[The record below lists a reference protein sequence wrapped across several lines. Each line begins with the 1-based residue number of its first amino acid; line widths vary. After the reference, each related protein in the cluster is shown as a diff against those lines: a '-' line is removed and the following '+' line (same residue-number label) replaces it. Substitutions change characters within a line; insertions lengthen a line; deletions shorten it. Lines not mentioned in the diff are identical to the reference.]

1 MRRVFSLALVLG
13 LAAVQSASAA
23 TVFYDFGDSSQQ
35 SSAATYNNVTVNPPN
50 DTLNLLNSIDSTG
63 ASTGITLAMSGFFTG
78 SNQNGPTTPTGD
90 AAIFSGQ
97 ATRDNAFGHAAAFG
111 VNPLTPMGTVVFGG
125 LDGSGATAY
134 DFTFFASRTGVADNR
149 EALYSLTGA
158 NSGSTTLNASGN
170 TSQVA
175 TAAGIIPTSAGVIT
189 LNVSPT
195 ANNTSASKFYYLG
208 ALRLVSSSAIPEP
221 TSLVIAG
228 LAGATLLFRRR

>member
-1 MRRVFSLALVLG
+1 MRRVLSLALVLG

-23 TVFYDFGDSSQQ
+23 TVFYDFGDSAQQ
-35 SSAATYNNVTVNPPN
+35 TPGNYNNVTVNPPN

-134 DFTFFASRTGVADNR
+134 DFTFFASRTGVSDNR

-189 LNVSPT
+189 LNVSPG
-195 ANNTSASKFYYLG
+195 ANNNSASQFYYLG
-208 ALRLVSSSAIPEP
+208 AIRLESSPAIPEP
-221 TSLVIAG
+221 TSLAIAG
-228 LAGATLLFRRR
+228 LAGAALLFRRR